1 MEKVDY
7 DLVIIG
13 GGPAGL
19 TAGIYAAR
27 DRLNVL
33 LVEKMAPGGQ
43 VLVTDWVDN
52 YPGFPEGI
60 SGFDLCS
67 KLTDQAKRFDLPIE
81 SNEVISLDM
90 EGAVKEI
97 TLSDRTI
104 TTHAIILTPGASPRR
119 LDVPGEDKF
128 YGKGV
133 SFCGTCDAPF
143 YKDKVVAAVG
153 GGDTAV
159 QEAVYLTRFVK
170 KVYLIHRRDEFRGF
184 EYLAEKVKH
193 LPKVEIL
200 YSHVVTEIKG
210 DKKVNSIVVQDLKT
224 NKKEKYFTDGVFVE
238 IGSEVKTDLIKN
250 SVKLDKN
257 NQVVVNQNCETF
269 YPNSD
274 KIHPGIFAAG
284 DVTDTPFKQIVTAA
298 GDGAKAALQAW
309 NYLHGMK
316 TTFVADWG
324 KKNNK

>member
-1 MEKVDY
+1 METVDY

-67 KLTDQAKRFDLPIE
+67 KLTDQAKRFDLAIE
-81 SNEVISLDM
+81 SNEVTSLKM
-90 EGAVKEI
+90 EGAVKELV
-97 TLSDRTI
+97 LSDRTI

-170 KVYLIHRRDEFRGF
+170 KVYLIHRRDEFRAARILQERLFRNDKIECVWDSEVTGIDGF
-184 EYLAEKVKH
+184 FNLEKVAVRNIKTGEARD
-193 LPKVEIL
+193 LAVDGCFVWIGITPN
-200 YSHVVTEIKG
+200 TEFLGDELDTDEMGFIKAG
-210 DKKVNSIVVQDLKT
+210 AGMET
-224 NKKEKYFTDGVFVE
+224 NIPGVFV
-238 IGSEVKTDLIKN
+238 
-250 SVKLDKN
+250 
-257 NQVVVNQNCETF
+257 
-269 YPNSD
+269 
-274 KIHPGIFAAG
+274 AG
-284 DVTDTPFKQIVTAA
+284 DARCTPLRQIVTATS
-298 GDGAKAALQAW
+298 DGAIAACSAEH
-309 NYLHGMK
+309 YLTNLK
-316 TTFVADWG
+316 SQVTQEAVRVEL
-324 KKNNK
+324 N

>member
-27 DRLNVL
+27 DRQDVL
-33 LVEKMAPGGQ
+33 LLEKMAPGGQ

-67 KLTDQAKRFDLPIE
+67 KLSDQAKRFGLSIE
-81 SNEVISLDM
+81 SNEVTSLKM
-90 EGAVKEI
+90 EGTIKEI
-97 TLSDRTI
+97 VLSDRTI
-104 TTHAIILTPGASPRR
+104 TCHAIILCPGASPRR

-170 KVYLIHRRDEFRGF
+170 KVYLIHRRNEFRAAKILQERLFRNDKIECIWDSRVTSIDGF
-184 EYLAEKVKH
+184 FNLEKVA
-193 LPKVEIL
+193 VENVKTGEKRDLAVDGCFVWVGITPN
-200 YSHVVTEIKG
+200 TEFLG
-210 DKKVNSIVVQDLKT
+210 NSL
-224 NKKEKYFTDGVFVE
+224 ETDDMGFIIANDHMETSIPGVFV
-238 IGSEVKTDLIKN
+238 
-250 SVKLDKN
+250 
-257 NQVVVNQNCETF
+257 
-269 YPNSD
+269 
-274 KIHPGIFAAG
+274 AG
-284 DVTDTPFKQIVTAA
+284 DARRTPLRQIVTAT
-298 GDGAKAALQAW
+298 GDGAVAAYSAEH
-309 NYLHGMK
+309 YLTDLKSRMPEYSG
-316 TTFVADWG
+316 AEL
-324 KKNNK
+324 N